1 MYVTPEQFTDA
12 NKARVDALITIA
24 HAQFAG
30 FERLSALNFSA
41 SRSVF
46 EDGVN
51 QLKALLSVKD
61 TQGLMSLT
69 AASTQP
75 TLEKAIGYSRSVYEL
90 AIQTQVEMTQLAE
103 AQAAEMNR
111 TVVSLLDQL
120 TETAPAGSEF
130 GVAAVKSAMAAT
142 NAAYESLAKIV
153 KQSTDMA
160 EPSVAAATTATVM
173 KKSGTRKL
181 A

>member
-1 MYVTPEQFTDA
+1 MYAIPGQFTDA
-12 NKARVDALITIA
+12 NRARVDALFAVARA
-24 HAQFAG
+24 HFAG
-30 FERLSALNFSA
+30 LERMSALNLKAARTAMQDSA
-41 SRSVF
+41 S
-46 EDGVN
+46 

-75 TLEKAIGYSRSVYEL
+75 TLEKAIGYSRSMYEL

-103 AQAAEMNR
+103 AQAAEMNK

-130 GVAAVKSAMAAT
+130 GVAAVKSAMAAANPPT
-142 NAAYESLAKIV
+142 KTSPR
-153 KQSTDMA
+153 S
-160 EPSVAAATTATVM
+160 
-173 KKSGTRKL
+173 
-181 A
+181 